1 MKPALL
7 AATLALTLAPAFLAG
22 DTARAEPPGIATL
35 AIDETMTVDALGD
48 ATFEI
53 AFELTAAQM
62 RLVGQSLRTN
72 ASMAKRD
79 WMKLLSQYETS
90 DWDLRVDDMTRRVT
104 IRAKGHGAV
113 VHQGGGAYALNL
125 PQAFR
130 GGEPHGTS
138 VDFNFITPLNPA
150 LLGQF
155 NLKVVLPP
163 DATDITSTVAKNGGQ
178 RVVAYR
184 VPVAG
189 AAASTARVLLVAG
202 LVVTALGLG
211 LTILA
216 LVRRRAARTPVGP
229 VPA

>member
-1 MKPALL
+1 VKHTLL
-7 AATLALTLAPAFLAG
+7 AATLALALAPALLAH
-22 DTARAEPPGIATL
+22 DAARAEPPGIATL
-35 AIDETMTVDALGD
+35 AVDETMTVDALGD

-53 AFELTAAQM
+53 SFALTAAQM
-62 RLVGQSLRTN
+62 RIFGQSIRTN

-113 VHQGGGAYALNL
+113 AHPGGGAYALTL

-130 GGEPHGTS
+130 GGEPHGTAI
-138 VDFNFITPLNPA
+138 DFNFIAPLNPA

-163 DATDITSTVAKNGGQ
+163 EATDVTSTVAKNGGQ
-178 RVVAYR
+178 RVVGYR
-184 VPVAG
+184 VPIAG
-189 AAASTARVLLVAG
+189 AAGAAMRVLLVAG

-216 LVRRRAARTPVGP
+216 LVRRRAARAPVGP
-229 VPA
+229 APA